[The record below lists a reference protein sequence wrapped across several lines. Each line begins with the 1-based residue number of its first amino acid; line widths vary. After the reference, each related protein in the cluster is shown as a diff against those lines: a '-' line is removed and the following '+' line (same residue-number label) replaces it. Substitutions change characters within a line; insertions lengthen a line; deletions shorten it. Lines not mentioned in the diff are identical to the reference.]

1 MSIVVVATDRISE
14 SGLGPL
20 LEDDRFLVHRIDD
33 SASVVFENALHEAR
47 GLIVRSTTRVTP
59 EMMDMA
65 TALEGIGRAGVGVD
79 NIDIGA
85 ATQRGIAVFNAPT
98 GNSNAAV
105 ELTMALLLSLARRVT
120 AADRSVREGRWDRSS
135 FQGVELRG
143 RTLGLIGAGNI
154 GGEVARLAQAFGMK
168 VLVYDPYLSDER
180 AAALGV
186 ALVDL
191 GWVLETADLIS
202 LHVPLTDETKGLI
215 DASAI
220 EKMKKTS
227 FLLNAS
233 RGGVVDEDAVAAAL
247 HDGRIAGAALDVYE
261 SEPLPPE
268 SPLRLAP
275 NLVLTPHLGASTDEA
290 QIGVAFEVSE
300 KLKRMLTDG
309 DRSTAI
315 NGAELT

>member
-33 SASVVFENALHEAR
+33 STSSEFENAFQEAR
-47 GLIVRSTTRVTP
+47 GLIVRSATRVTP

-105 ELTMALLLSLARRVT
+105 ELTMALLLSLARRVS
-120 AADRSVREGRWDRSS
+120 AADRSVREGHWDRSR

-154 GGEVARLAQAFGMK
+154 GGEVARLSQAFGMK

-191 GWVLETADLIS
+191 GWVLETADVIS
-202 LHVPLTDETKGLI
+202 LHVPLTEETRGLI

-220 EKMKKTS
+220 EKMKKTC

-233 RGGVVDEDAVAAAL
+233 RGGVVDEDAIAAAL

-261 SEPLPPE
+261 SEPLPLE